1 MYPVEIKK
9 MKRINSLIKK
19 QVDTSQFTNES
30 IKTRKVYNTYVT
42 LIYV

>member
-9 MKRINSLIKK
+9 MKKINSLIKK

-30 IKTRKVYNTYVT
+30 IKTR
-42 LIYV
+42 